1 MKNIFLNCI
10 IFLFSISLAH
20 SSEKIVFIDID
31 YILNNSNIGKN
42 IYKELEIINKK
53 NIDLLTN
60 KEKKIQEKKLSI
72 EKMKNISSKEKIQ
85 KDIELFNEEVEKYR
99 TEKDDLVNDFKII
112 KDDKLNDFL
121 QKLSQIVENYMK
133 NNTIDLVI
141 EKNQIF
147 LGNSNNDISDDI
159 LVLVNKEY

>member
-10 IFLFSISLAH
+10 TFLFCISLAH

-60 KEKKIQEKKLSI
+60 KEKKIQEK
-72 EKMKNISSKEKIQ
+72 
-85 KDIELFNEEVEKYR
+85 
-99 TEKDDLVNDFKII
+99 
-112 KDDKLNDFL
+112 
-121 QKLSQIVENYMK
+121 NY
-133 NNTIDLVI
+133 L
-141 EKNQIF
+141 
-147 LGNSNNDISDDI
+147 
-159 LVLVNKEY
+159 

>member
-1 MKNIFLNCI
+1 MKNIFLNFI
-10 IFLFSISLAH
+10 IFLFSVSLAH

-72 EKMKNISSKEKIQ
+72 EKMKNISSEEKIQ

-99 TEKDDLVNDFKII
+99 IEKDDLVNDFKIL

-121 QKLSQIVENYMK
+121 KKLSQIVENYMK
-133 NNTIDLVI
+133 NNTIDLVV

-159 LVLVNKEY
+159 LVLVNKKY

>member
-1 MKNIFLNCI
+1 M
-10 IFLFSISLAH
+10 
-20 SSEKIVFIDID
+20 
-31 YILNNSNIGKN
+31 NNSNIGKN
-42 IYKELEIINKK
+42 IYKEIEIINKK

-85 KDIELFNEEVEKYR
+85 KDIVLFNEEVEKYR
-99 TEKDDLVNDFKII
+99 IEKDDLVNDFKIL

-121 QKLSQIVENYMK
+121 KKLSQIVENYMK
-133 NNTIDLVI
+133 NNTIDLVV

-159 LVLVNKEY
+159 LCWWIKY

>member
-1 MKNIFLNCI
+1 M
-10 IFLFSISLAH
+10 
-20 SSEKIVFIDID
+20 
-31 YILNNSNIGKN
+31 NNSNIGKN

-85 KDIELFNEEVEKYR
+85 KDIVLFNEEVEKYR
-99 TEKDDLVNDFKII
+99 IEKDDLVNDFKIL
-112 KDDKLNDFL
+112 KDNKLNDFL
-121 QKLSQIVENYMK
+121 KKLSQIVENYMK

-159 LVLVNKEY
+159 LVLVNKKY